1 MPSKLAWGFPVGIE
15 LHGKDKNVCRTSRQ
29 MNTGDL

>member
-1 MPSKLAWGFPVGIE
+1 MPSKLAWGFPVGVE
-15 LHGKDKNVCRTSRQ
+15 LHGKDKNVFGTSGQ